1 MADNKIYDP
10 ITGQYHEDYISD
22 PNAILPDSYY
32 GIEGGGTTV
41 DGPAANN
48 PFIQNMTIDE
58 WQGHGGAIDEYG
70 TPKPP
75 WWDDVDS
82 TIQDAYLKDKE
93 RFYEK
98 NENNKLVYDDFG
110 NLVKQQDM
118 FGLVGTNPFH
128 QVATSTYEMMPDS
141 KPAMVPPQEM
151 AHSNI
156 DGLLGRAQ
164 KMGQTMPES
173 FGGTNQNPTQEP
185 NWNELRAQSQ
195 DSGGFMSKFGTGE
208 GAIANFFR
216 NRWKR

>member
-1 MADNKIYDP
+1 MADNTETNPFANKIYDP
-10 ITGQYHEDYISD
+10 RTGMYHEDYLSD

-32 GIEGGGTTV
+32 GVGEGFENDSFTV
-41 DGPAANN
+41 DGPAVIN
-48 PFIQNMTIDE
+48 PFIRNMTIDE
-58 WQGHGGAIDEYG
+58 WKSLPGGTIDEYG
-70 TPKPP
+70 TPKPA

-93 RFYEK
+93 RFY
-98 NENNKLVYDDFG
+98 NKPHYQPKAMAAPG
-110 NLVKQQDM
+110 
-118 FGLVGTNPFH
+118 
-128 QVATSTYEMMPDS
+128 S
-141 KPAMVPPQEM
+141 PAPEM